1 MATGLRSCAWWGAA
15 LAARFDRRL
24 GFGTFIPRFGA
35 ARRAHRPLV
44 SLAREQDGVARL
56 GDLDRTADRRPAVD
70 HDLKVAAGR
79 LPGGAGLNVTG
90 DLDRVLGQRIVGRD
104 DEKV

>member
-56 GDLDRTADRRPAVD
+56 GDLDRTADRRPAAD
-70 HDLKVAAGR
+70 HALKVAAGP
-79 LPGGAGLNVTG
+79 LPGRAGLDGTG
-90 DLDRVLGQRIVGRD
+90 APARALRPRSAAR
-104 DEKV
+104 